1 MVEKLFTGEE
11 IELIKKTSDLLD
23 KSLIIVEKLFSNKVD
38 KQGICYLSHLFYVR
52 DNVVSYEEKVV
63 GLMHDTLEDTSIN
76 ADDLKI
82 LGYPDNIINSLIILT
97 KKKGE
102 NYSLYVDNVLNSGDE
117 VAIKVKY
124 VDMTHN
130 LNLKRL
136 NALDRDLKEKLE
148 NKYKEPYEKLRKYIN
163 GGI

>member
-1 MVEKLFTGEE
+1 MVEKYFTNAEV
-11 IELIKKTSDLLD
+11 ELIRQTSDLLD
-23 KSLIIVEKLFSNKVD
+23 KSLLIVKKIFIDKVD
-38 KQGICYLSHLFYVR
+38 KQGVCYLNHLFYVR
-52 DNVVSYEEKVV
+52 DNVESYIEKVV
-63 GLMHDTLEDTSIN
+63 GLMHDTMEDTSIN
-76 ADDLKI
+76 ADDLRMF
-82 LGYPDNIINSLIILT
+82 GYPEDIINSLSILT

-102 NYSLYVDNVLNSGDE
+102 DYNQYIDKVLNSGDE

-136 NALDRDLKEKLE
+136 NALDKDLKDKLE
-148 NKYKEPYEKLRKYIN
+148 NKYKVPYQKIKKYIN